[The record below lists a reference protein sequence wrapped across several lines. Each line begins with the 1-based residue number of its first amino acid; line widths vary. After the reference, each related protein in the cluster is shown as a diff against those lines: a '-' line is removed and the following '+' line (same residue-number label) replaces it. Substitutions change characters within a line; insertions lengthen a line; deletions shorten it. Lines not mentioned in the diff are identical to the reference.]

1 MKERQLQILQC
12 IYRNVQDK
20 GYPPTVREIC
30 DAVGLVSTSTVHRHL
45 TNLEN
50 DGYLFKDSTKPR
62 ALEIT
67 EKGLEVLGVKSS
79 PGIPMLGTVTA
90 GEPIMAIE
98 DIEGYFPVPPELDGS
113 DAPLFMLQIRG
124 DSMIEAG
131 ILDGDYVIVRQQ
143 STAENGQIVIA
154 MTEEEEATCKR
165 FYKEADHFRL
175 QPENETMAPIIL
187 NQVSILGRVI
197 SLYREHML

>member
-12 IYRNVQDK
+12 IYNSVQEK

-30 DAVGLVSTSTVHRHL
+30 DAVGLVSTSTVHGHL
-45 TNLEN
+45 TRLEN
-50 DGYLFKDSTKPR
+50 GGYLFKDSTKPR

-67 EKGLEVLGVKSS
+67 EKGLDILGVKPSL
-79 PGIPMLGTVTA
+79 GIPVIGTVSA
-90 GEPIMAIE
+90 GQPIMAIE
-98 DIEGYFPVPPELDGS
+98 DIEGYFPVPPALSGND
-113 DAPLFMLQIRG
+113 DNLFMLQIRG
-124 DSMIEAG
+124 ESMINAG

-154 MTEEEEATCKR
+154 MTEDEEATCKR

-187 NQVSILGRVI
+187 NHVAILGRVI